1 MNHRLGYSVVIV
13 ALGILAGV
21 PAASFAAGG
30 ALFIEPSVGVY
41 PVGDPVTVAVRV
53 DTGGESVG
61 TADVSLAY
69 DTSNLSFVSV
79 SDEGSVFD
87 TVVVDSTRT
96 PGRVD
101 ISGVMTRG
109 RDGYEGGAGLVAH
122 VTFLPVRS
130 SAATQLRVASG
141 SARSTYSLAASVVES
156 AGIVAS
162 LRNATYTLVP
172 KDVVPSAL
180 AAVSYLRGQ
189 EFGITASASS
199 SDGWYATSTLKL
211 SWPLPEGVT
220 GMRADVRGSEA
231 DTPATVYPIP
241 LSSVPLTL
249 TEGTHYFLLQFKR
262 GDEWSEVVRHPLK
275 VDLTPPTLTVVEAPR
290 DDKSSGQAVFTLEA
304 KDALSGM
311 ASRYERAVDAESFED
326 WNPDDDGSYRVR
338 AEAGEHTLTVYAY
351 DTAGNRATTSVPFTV
366 RALMAPTITEIS
378 DRVLTGG
385 TITVRGTSYPD
396 ATVTVY
402 VSYEG
407 GEAHPITVETDA
419 EGTFVATVTDG
430 AREGMYTVWLSVAD
444 KTGAVS
450 PPSIKRSVTVSEP
463 YIMLFGRTAVTY
475 LSVIVPLLALVLLL
489 ALILWLAFVWA
500 RGYRA
505 RVRRE
510 TNEAFTV
517 AHKEFEALRKD
528 LVGQLGAL
536 EKANQMRSLTK
547 EEMRIFNDLS
557 RRLAHMEAHIAD
569 EIEDIERVEPPEPT
583 RAEPE
588 RPAPKAEPAP
598 RVAHT
603 LRIER
608 R

>member
-1 MNHRLGYSVVIV
+1 MNRYLCYGVVLV
-13 ALGILAGV
+13 ALNIFTGV
-21 PAASFAAGG
+21 PATSFGANG

-69 DTSNLSFVSV
+69 NADDLSFVSV
-79 SDEGSVFD
+79 SDGESVFD

-101 ISGVMTRG
+101 LSGIMTRG
-109 RDGYEGGAGLVAH
+109 RNGYEGSAGLIAH
-122 VTFLPVRS
+122 VTFLPMRS
-130 SAATQLRVASG
+130 VATQLRVASG
-141 SARSTYSLAASVVES
+141 SARSTYSLAAAVVES
-156 AGIVAS
+156 NGIVAS

-180 AAVSYLRGQ
+180 AAVSYAQGQ
-189 EFGITASASS
+189 EFAITASASS
-199 SDGWYATSTLKL
+199 SDGWYATGTLKL

-220 GMRADVRGSEA
+220 GMRADVHSGETDA
-231 DTPATVYPIP
+231 PTTAYPIP

-249 TEGTHYFLLQFKR
+249 TEGIHYFVLQFKR
-262 GDEWSEVVRHPLK
+262 GDEWGEVMRHPLK
-275 VDLTPPTLTVVEAPR
+275 VDFTPPTLTVVEAPR
-290 DDKSSGQAVFTLEA
+290 DDKNSGQAVFTVEA
-304 KDALSGM
+304 KDTLSGM
-311 ASRYERAVDAESFED
+311 VPRYERGVDAEGIEA
-326 WNPDDDGSYRVR
+326 WKPDDDGSYRVR
-338 AEAGEHTLTVYAY
+338 AEAGEHVLTVYAY

-366 RALMAPTITEIS
+366 RALIAPTLADIS

-385 TITVRGTSYPD
+385 TIVVRGTSYPE

-402 VSYEG
+402 VSYES
-407 GEAHPITVETDA
+407 GEADTVTIETDA
-419 EGTFVATVTDG
+419 EGAFVATVTDG
-430 AREGMYTVWLSVAD
+430 AREGIYTVWLSVTD

-450 PPSIKRSVTVSEP
+450 PPSIKRSITVSEP
-463 YIMLFGRTAVTY
+463 YIMLFGKTAVTY
-475 LSVIVPLLALVLLL
+475 LSVIVPLVALVLVLG
-489 ALILWLAFVWA
+489 LILWLAFVWA
-500 RGYRA
+500 RGYRG

-510 TNEAFTV
+510 TNEAFSV

-528 LVGQLGAL
+528 LIGQLGAL

-569 EIEDIERVEPPEPT
+569 EIEDIERVDPSPEPVH
-583 RAEPE
+583 AEPE
-588 RPAPKAEPAP
+588 RRAAKVEPIPA
-598 RVAHT
+598 AHT